1 MQIGKQAGKWGR
13 HAGRFGKQSGWRA
26 AAWSLA
32 SVILAAGIVGSGG
45 AGQAAEVQI
54 PLTEESQVHLASP
67 AEAAAVLQSRDEFT
81 GALSQF
87 DLQSRL
93 LTAAPV
99 TLDQLLEFAAQQA
112 RPWQE
117 AEVRK
122 LQAAIAAVGQRLRPF
137 ELPLPRQILLL
148 KTTGR
153 EEGNAAYCRGN
164 AIVLPQRL
172 VDQPQPA
179 LERLLVHELFHILS
193 RQKPDLRD
201 QLYAIVGFHPCQP
214 VQLPATL
221 RDRQITNPDG
231 PLARHFIRLEH
242 AGKTVAAV
250 PILYSSDE
258 RYDPAKGGPF
268 FRFLVF
274 RMLVVTIDEDRAEPA
289 LEDGQPVLIDARQN
303 ASFFRQVG
311 RNTSYILHPDEI
323 LADNFVH
330 LVQGTEQLQSP
341 EIVERMREL
350 LTANK

>member
-1 MQIGKQAGKWGR
+1 MQFVRHAGQFGR
-13 HAGRFGKQSGWRA
+13 HAGRRA
-26 AAWSLA
+26 AAWFLA
-32 SVILAAGIVGSGG
+32 GMMLTAAIAGPGG
-45 AGQAAEVQI
+45 AGQAAEVPI
-54 PLTEESQVHLASP
+54 PLTEESTVHLASP

-81 GALSQF
+81 AALSQF

-112 RPWQE
+112 RPWQQAE
-117 AEVRK
+117 AQK
-122 LQAAIAAVGQRLRPF
+122 LQAALGAVGQRLRPF

-214 VQLPATL
+214 VQLPAAL
-221 RDRQITNPDG
+221 GDRKITNPDG

-250 PILYSSDE
+250 PILYSSE
-258 RYDPAKGGPF
+258 QQYDPAKGGPF

-274 RMLVVTIDEDRAEPA
+274 RMLVVTVDDEGRAEPA
-289 LEDGQPVLIDARQN
+289 LEDGQPVLLDARQN

-330 LVQGTEQLQSP
+330 LVQGAEQLPTP
-341 EIVERMREL
+341 EIVEQMREL
-350 LTANK
+350 LTAHK